1 MLLNFS
7 DGTWK
12 PVTHMNE
19 VRNTKLYY
27 ALLSVGGVISFL
39 ITAWGCLASLG
50 LDYRK
55 PAELSLAMC
64 FILPFPCFLLSMRS
78 IRWSATSLWALFVGL
93 WILRAFTISPNPQLN
108 PVDTLGAAFLCPA
121 VAVQLAALFK
131 PKYTASAG

>member
-1 MLLNFS
+1 MKPAS
-7 DGTWK
+7 D
-12 PVTHMNE
+12 MNE

-27 ALLSVGGVISFL
+27 ALLSVGGGTSFL

-78 IRWSATSLWALFVGL
+78 IHWSVASLWALFVGL

-108 PVDTLGAAFLCPA
+108 PVDTLGAAYLLPA
-121 VAVQLAALFK
+121 VAVQLATLFK
-131 PKYTASAG
+131 PKYTAAAG